1 VNEEMKLTLALMQVN
16 NIVELTK
23 DNEWKNHLY
32 SHLSS
37 LKIELERQLTN
48 CYKSD
53 KIKTNRKDQ

>member
-23 DNEWKNHLY
+23 DNEWENYLY
-32 SHLSS
+32 SHLLS
-37 LKIELERQLTN
+37 LKVELERQLTT

-53 KIKTNRKDQ
+53 KMKTNRKDQ